1 MANPIVENIAKTNAE
16 IAKSSRAA
24 EAVMK
29 GGAAALTE
37 SGNASRAALQELTKA
52 YQELATKNAKN
63 LTTAIQAISAVKSP
77 TEFIELQQ
85 KLIKDGVEAAVSDS
99 RLIAQ
104 LTTSVFTAAFAPVKK
119 QFDSMQKTAQIERRG
134 SLSSAAWRTAVVV
147 RHGVPITNPG
157 ASDHSGPIEI
167 GFAPSERL
175 DRPN

>member
-16 IAKSSRAA
+16 RIAKSSRAA

-37 SGNASRAALQELTKA
+37 SGNASRAALLEVDKSVSGTGDKKRQES
-52 YQELATKNAKN
+52 
-63 LTTAIQAISAVKSP
+63 TTAIQAISAVKSP

-104 LTTSVFTAAFAPVKK
+104 LTTSVFTAAFASCEKAV
-119 QFDSMQKTAQIERRG
+119 QFDAEDRANLTSRELVLGCVADGRGRPPRGPEHRPRRERSFR
-134 SLSSAAWRTAVVV
+134 A
-147 RHGVPITNPG
+147 
-157 ASDHSGPIEI
+157 D
-167 GFAPSERL
+167 
-175 DRPN
+175 